1 LLHSEG
7 AYWRFYSRESVE
19 GLVDQLR

>member
-1 LLHSEG
+1 LLDQEG

-19 GLVDQLR
+19 RLIDEIA